1 MLNYFQD
8 DDLPPPPPPP
18 LTEYERERAKHVSQ
32 KNSVFEA
39 LGMPKLVTG
48 LINEF
53 EKNKGKSKML
63 AGSEDYAPEEE
74 EPSENDTSKNSVKV
88 RYR

>member
-48 LINEF
+48 LRNEF
-53 EKNKGKSKML
+53 EKNKGKSKKL
-63 AGSEDYAPEEE
+63 AESEDYAPEEE
-74 EPSENDTSKNSVKV
+74 EPSEDATSKNPAKV
-88 RYR
+88 RYS